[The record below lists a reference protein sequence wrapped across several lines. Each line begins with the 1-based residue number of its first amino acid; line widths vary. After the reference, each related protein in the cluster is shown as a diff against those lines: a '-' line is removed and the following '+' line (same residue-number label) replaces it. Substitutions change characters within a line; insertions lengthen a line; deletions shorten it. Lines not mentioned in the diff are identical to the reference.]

1 MLRARLTIR
10 GLLLTLTVFSVLI
23 GIACYRVDVQRK
35 AVIAIE
41 DAQGTA
47 FSGSQF
53 VDNSFSSNMRNSVTE
68 IGLPS
73 PDAGLEIVSSIRNLP
88 RLERIVITDENDP
101 SKIEKL
107 RRQFPEIEIQH
118 RFFFGYGA
126 DTMKWWKTAR

>member
-1 MLRARLTIR
+1 
-10 GLLLTLTVFSVLI
+10 
-23 GIACYRVDVQRK
+23 
-35 AVIAIE
+35 
-41 DAQGTA
+41 
-47 FSGSQF
+47 
-53 VDNSFSSNMRNSVTE
+53 MRNSVTE